1 VVENLLLPEGFDM
14 TITPSP
20 VFPMHKLVRAAVV
33 GVALGALATSWASAQ
48 GVYRI
53 VGPDGK
59 VTYSDQ
65 PPPPSAR
72 ASVVDGASASA
83 AVNNPQLPQELR
95 QTVSRYPVTLYTTT
109 DCAPCNTGRS
119 LLNARG
125 VPYTEKTVT
134 SAEDAAA
141 LKRLSGESSL
151 PFLSIG
157 GQQLKGF
164 SETDWTQ
171 YLDAAGYPKQSVLP
185 TNFRR
190 PAATALVATQPVQA
204 AAARPNAVPARPPVQ
219 PAETPVTPP
228 TENPAGIRF

>member
-1 VVENLLLPEGFDM
+1 M

-20 VFPMHKLVRAAVV
+20 AFPMHKLMRAAVV
-33 GVALGALATSWASAQ
+33 GIALGALATSWASAQ
-48 GVYRI
+48 GVYRV

-65 PPPPSAR
+65 PPPASAK

-83 AVNNPQLPQELR
+83 AAASNPQLPLELR
-95 QTVSRYPVTLYTTT
+95 QAVSRYPVTLYTTT
-109 DCAPCNTGRS
+109 DCAPCNTGRN

-134 SAEDAAA
+134 SAEDVAA
-141 LKRLSGESSL
+141 LKRLSGESSM

-190 PAATALVATQPVQA
+190 PAATALVATQPAQA
-204 AAARPNAVPARPPVQ
+204 AATARPNAASARPPVQ
-219 PAETPVTPP
+219 PAETPVTAP

>member
-1 VVENLLLPEGFDM
+1 M

-20 VFPMHKLVRAAVV
+20 AFPMHKLMRAAVV
-33 GVALGALATSWASAQ
+33 GIALGALATSWASAQ
-48 GVYRI
+48 GVYRT

-65 PPPPSAR
+65 PPPANGK
-72 ASVVDGASASA
+72 ASVVGGASASA
-83 AVNNPQLPQELR
+83 GAAANPQLPLELR
-95 QTVSRYPVTLYTTT
+95 QVVNRYPVTLYTAT
-109 DCAPCNTGRS
+109 DCAPCNTGRN

-134 SAEDAAA
+134 SAEDVAA
-141 LKRLSGESSL
+141 LKRLSGESSM

-190 PAATALVATQPVQA
+190 PAATALVATQPAQA
-204 AAARPNAVPARPPVQ
+204 AAARPNVAPARPPVQ
-219 PAETPVTPP
+219 PAETPVTAP